1 MIDLR
6 MSGESGPATESKRR
20 QFSVLVIDD
29 NQGDRR
35 LAEMSLKVGAQDAG
49 SDCDV
54 LLAGC
59 LADGAALLETLVGD
73 GPDAI
78 LLDLGLP
85 DATGF
90 AGLQI
95 LKALRPDVPVIILT
109 GLDESAKASTALS
122 NGAADYLEKDD
133 IRPRSLW
140 RSISYA
146 LERKEFQ
153 AELVQLANTDPLTAV
168 KNRRALIEG
177 LELSMENANRTKM
190 YCAVLVIDIDNFKQI
205 NDVLGHDAG
214 DELLITVAE
223 RISAIVRRTD
233 VVGRLGGD
241 EFAVIATNLPAP
253 RGALDLAEKIAL
265 AISSVTR
272 LKDRPIEIGS
282 SIGIALYPSGAAS
295 PGDMLTHA
303 DLAMYKA
310 KKEGSR
316 TICLY
321 DDNLHRELRQKLQLK
336 RAMLRDISTPSFY
349 LDYQPIVDCR
359 SHRIVSAE
367 GLARWRQRDDKVIMP
382 GDFIP
387 IAEENGWISDLGM
400 QMIEQACGFLA
411 NSVASGAPIVPISI
425 NVSPIQCRDNGFAGQ
440 FTAAIARHGL
450 NPELF
455 NIEIT
460 ESTFMQNIDS
470 ARRGLE
476 ALMSVGIGIHIDDFG
491 TGYSSLSML
500 RDLPLKHL
508 KLDRSFVSR
517 MIDDIGTRRI
527 TEAISD
533 LAHKLNFKTVAEGV
547 ETAEQAELLTRI
559 GIDYLQGY
567 YFSPPISAA
576 RFSEELVVFGPDDAV
591 DVAPGASAGRL
602 RATLR

>member
-6 MSGESGPATESKRR
+6 LSGECGPAALPKRQR
-20 QFSVLVIDD
+20 LTVLVIDD
-29 NQGDRR
+29 NPGDRR
-35 LAEMSLKVGAQDAG
+35 LAEMSLKVGSHDAG
-49 SDCDV
+49 AECDV
-54 LLAGC
+54 LLAGS
-59 LADGAALLETLVGD
+59 LADGAALLETLVAE

-85 DATGF
+85 DASGF
-90 AGLQI
+90 DGLQA
-95 LKALRPDVPVIILT
+95 LKALRPDVPIIILT
-109 GLDESAKASTALS
+109 GLDEATKAASALT

-146 LERKEFQ
+146 LERKKFQ
-153 AELVQLANTDPLTAV
+153 EELVQLAITDPLTSV

-177 LELSMENANRTKM
+177 LDLSMEHADRTKLF
-190 YCAVLVIDIDNFKQI
+190 CAVLVIDIDNFKQI
-205 NDVLGHDAG
+205 NDLLGHDAG
-214 DELLITVAE
+214 DELLIRVAE
-223 RISAIVRRTD
+223 QISETVRRTD
-233 VVGRLGGD
+233 IVGRLGGD
-241 EFAVIATNLPAP
+241 EFAVIATNLPSP
-253 RGALDLAEKIAL
+253 RGAMELAQKIAK
-265 AISSVTR
+265 AISRVTR
-272 LKDRPIEIGS
+272 LDGRPIDIGS
-282 SIGIALYPSGAAS
+282 SIGIALYPSGAVNS
-295 PGDMLTHA
+295 GDMLTHA

-310 KKEGSR
+310 KKEGTR
-316 TICLY
+316 AICLY
-321 DDNLHRELRQKLQLK
+321 DDSLHRELSHKLELK

-359 SHRIVSAE
+359 SHRIVCAE

-400 QMIEQACGFLA
+400 QMIDQACGFLA
-411 NSVASGAPIVPISI
+411 GSLAAGTPVVPISI
-425 NVSPIQCRDNGFAGQ
+425 NVSPIQCRDNGFAGL
-440 FTAAIARHGL
+440 FTDAIDRHGL
-450 NPELF
+450 TPDLF

-476 ALMSVGIGIHIDDFG
+476 ALMNVGIGIHIDDFG

-508 KLDRSFVSR
+508 KLDRSFVSKL
-517 MIDDIGTRRI
+517 IDDSGTQKI
-527 TEAISD
+527 TEAVSD

-576 RFSEELVVFGPDDAV
+576 RLSEELVIFGPDDAV
-591 DVAPGASAGRL
+591 VAVPHDMAGKARAASG
-602 RATLR
+602 